1 MITQRICSLTRER
14 KVKKVSTS
22 SYNDDSDTDLLG
34 YTVEYPF
41 TCDQLRE
48 ELEQAEALDAE
59 RRWEKAKS
67 TTIIATIA
75 LLLGL
80 AKPALVFW
88 SMLTHSALGLFV
100 LLSSLCIV
108 AIMPLVKATAQRF
121 FGDGKLY
128 VNDGRL
134 KLYTWAKNHIFMLS
148 VPAWVLFDLCYIL
161 FIIQTGYPETATI
174 IFLIVSAV
182 PAAISLL
189 VVLTFLGNLM
199 LGLLYMLSEELD
211 IFGGMPSISD
221 ITKGK

>member
-1 MITQRICSLTRER
+1 MTFPDQNKDEPAAYRGEYVLCELVCMAEDISIRQRIIEER
-14 KVKKVSTS
+14 DNWQRPKNT
-22 SYNDDSDTDLLG
+22 
-34 YTVEYPF
+34 
-41 TCDQLRE
+41 
-48 ELEQAEALDAE
+48 A
-59 RRWEKAKS
+59 
-67 TTIIATIA
+67 IIAAIA
-75 LLLGL
+75 LPLGL
-80 AKPALVFW
+80 VKPALVFW
-88 SMLTHSALGLFV
+88 SMFTHGALIPFV
-100 LLSSLCIV
+100 LLSSICIV

-128 VNDGRL
+128 VNDDRL

-161 FIIQTGYPETATI
+161 VVVQAGYPETATI

>member
-1 MITQRICSLTRER
+1 MITQRICSLTRKR
-14 KVKKVSTS
+14 KV
-22 SYNDDSDTDLLG
+22 NDMTFPDQNKDEPAAYQG
-34 YTVEYPF
+34 EYVL
-41 TCDQLRE
+41 CELVCMAEDISIRQRIIE
-48 ELEQAEALDAE
+48 ERDNWQRPKNTA
-59 RRWEKAKS
+59 
-67 TTIIATIA
+67 IIAAIA
-75 LLLGL
+75 LPLGL
-80 AKPALVFW
+80 VKPALVFW
-88 SMLTHSALGLFV
+88 SMFTHGALIPFV
-100 LLSSLCIV
+100 LLSSICIV

-128 VNDGRL
+128 VNDDRL

-199 LGLLYMLSEELD
+199 LGLLYMLSKELD
-211 IFGGMPSISD
+211 IFAGMPSISD
-221 ITKGK
+221 MTKGE

>member
-1 MITQRICSLTRER
+1 MTFPDQNKDEPAAYQGEYVLCELVCMAEDISIRQRIIEER
-14 KVKKVSTS
+14 DNWQRPKNT
-22 SYNDDSDTDLLG
+22 
-34 YTVEYPF
+34 
-41 TCDQLRE
+41 
-48 ELEQAEALDAE
+48 A
-59 RRWEKAKS
+59 
-67 TTIIATIA
+67 IIAAIA
-75 LLLGL
+75 LPLGL
-80 AKPALVFW
+80 VKPALVFW
-88 SMLTHSALGLFV
+88 SMFTHGALIPFV
-100 LLSSLCIV
+100 LLSSICIV

-128 VNDGRL
+128 VNDDRL

-161 FIIQTGYPETATI
+161 VVVQAGYPETATI